1 MKILLVEDNPG
12 DIRLIVE
19 TISEGRLPLS
29 VNVARDGEE
38 AVKMIT
44 AGAFEP
50 DIIMLDLELPRK
62 SGLEVLEALRA
73 NEKTKLTPVIV
84 LSSSESEADITRA
97 YELHANCYVTKP
109 INLDSFVVTIN
120 SINNFWLTTA
130 RRAK

>member
-120 SINNFWLTTA
+120 SINNFSLTTA

>member
-1 MKILLVEDNPG
+1 VKILLVEDNPG